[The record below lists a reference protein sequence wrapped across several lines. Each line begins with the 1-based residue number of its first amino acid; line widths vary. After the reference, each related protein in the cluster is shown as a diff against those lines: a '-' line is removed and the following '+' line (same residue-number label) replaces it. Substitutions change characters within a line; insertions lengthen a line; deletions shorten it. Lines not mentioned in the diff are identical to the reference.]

1 MSPIEKLSTLTGP
14 STLTVSVNTLP
25 VAVLSSLIV
34 TDSLAS
40 RKSSFTGV
48 TPMFS
53 VEVSLVPEPS
63 VTV

>member
-14 STLTVSVNTLP
+14 STLTVSVKTLP

-53 VEVSLVPEPS
+53 VEVSFVPEPS